1 MNKRINPWSIIALL
15 FVIAVLNYFDRQ
27 SLAVVA
33 PQMQAEIHL
42 SDRGYGHIV
51 SLFLLA
57 SAFAYAVSGFICDAL
72 GTRRSMTVFVTFW
85 SVAEAAT
92 AFASSA
98 LLLGITRFCLGLG
111 EPGLWIAAPK
121 AVGEVLDKP
130 RRSLAVGIYTAG
142 ATLGAIIAIPVILT
156 ITTRLPWRS
165 IFLLDGA
172 IGLLWVPLW
181 LWMYRDEPRDTSA
194 KLVNTSVVRDVIAQ
208 PRMWQLLIARGI
220 TDPVWYF
227 YLFWF
232 PKYLLS
238 ERHLSSAQMAHFG
251 WFVYLA
257 GGLGTI
263 FGGLLSGIF
272 IRQGIDAGLAY
283 RRTMLFSAMAVI
295 ISPLAYFS
303 VGIGMT
309 MLVASVV
316 AMAHMSWL
324 TNLTSTL
331 LEVFSP
337 QQLGRAAGL
346 IAAGSAF
353 GGMLSSEIIAYC
365 LTHGGYRPVF
375 LTMSLMHPAAM
386 LLLWN
391 VFRVKP
397 KVERATPVAALTVT
411 DRAHTTISFE

>member
-1 MNKRINPWSIIALL
+1 MSKRINPWGIIALL
-15 FVIAVLNYFDRQ
+15 FVVAVLNYFDRQ

-42 SDRGYGHIV
+42 SDTGYGHIV

-57 SAFAYAVSGFICDAL
+57 SAFAYALSGFVCDAL
-72 GTRRSMTVFVTFW
+72 GTRRSMALFVTFW
-85 SVAEAAT
+85 SAAEAAT

-111 EPGLWIAAPK
+111 EPGLWVAAPK

-142 ATLGAIIAIPVILT
+142 ATLGAIIAIPVILA

-181 LWMYRDEPRDTSA
+181 LWRYQDEPRNASAKSSDTS
-194 KLVNTSVVRDVIAQ
+194 VIRDVIAQ
-208 PRMWQLLIARGI
+208 PWMWQLLVARGI

-238 ERHLSSAQMAHFG
+238 ERHLSSAQLAHFG
-251 WFVYLA
+251 WLVYLA

-263 FGGLLSGIF
+263 FGGLLSSIF
-272 IRQGIDAGLAY
+272 IRRGLDAGLAY

-303 VGIGMT
+303 LGIGMT
-309 MLVASVV
+309 MLVASIV

-375 LTMSLMHPAAM
+375 LAMGLMHPVAI

-397 KVERATPVAALTVT
+397 KGDIATSVTTRAVKNP
-411 DRAHTTISFE
+411 AHTTTSC